1 MLALTIKHPWAFAIA
16 HWGKRIENRTWKPPK
31 SLIGKRFAIHGGKVP
46 TSRSEL
52 EGVRRQFNSL
62 VEEFGLPKYRINGDI
77 TLRDVMTPGIVC
89 TAILDGWTSHTVD
102 PWFDGSGYGWI
113 LSNVT
118 VIAEPIPIKGAQGLW
133 NVPQKYLSQ
142 LL

>member
-1 MLALTIKHPWAFAIA
+1 MLALTLKHPWAFAIA

-46 TSRSEL
+46 TSRADL
-52 EGVRRQFNSL
+52 EGVRHQFNSL
-62 VEEFGLPKYRINGDI
+62 VEEFGLQKYRVNGDI

-89 TAILDGWTSHTVD
+89 TAILDG
-102 PWFDGSGYGWI
+102 SGYGWI
-113 LSNVT
+113 LSNVI

-133 NVPQKYLSQ
+133 NVPEKYLSQ